1 MSIDADWL
9 VDRRRLKRR
18 LMWWRVVAV
27 IGVVVAVVA
36 AVGRFGGFVERAH
49 VARIDIDGLIADDT
63 ERDEALSDIA
73 ENRAAK
79 ALIVRINSPGGTVVG
94 GEALYRRLRQVGE
107 KKPVVAVMG
116 ELATSAAYMTAMGSD
131 YIFAHDG
138 TLTGS
143 IGVILQ
149 TADLTG
155 LLEKLGIKPE
165 TVKSSPL
172 KAQPNPLE
180 PFTAEAREATRKVI
194 GSVYEMFVS
203 MVEERRNLSR
213 ERVKAV
219 ADGSVFTGRQAKANG
234 LVDALGGEREAR
246 AWLEQTHGIPQSLP
260 ARDVELRG
268 PAEEIQDLVGG
279 LVGKALFSER
289 LTLDGVV
296 SVWHPSR

>member
-36 AVGRFGGFVERAH
+36 AFGRFGGFVERAH
-49 VARIDIDGLIADDT
+49 VARIDIDGLVADDT

>member
-36 AVGRFGGFVERAH
+36 AFGRFGGFVERAH

-268 PAEEIQDLVGG
+268 PAEEIQDLLGG

>member
-9 VDRRRLKRR
+9 IDRRRLKRR
-18 LMWWRVVAV
+18 LTWWRVVAV
-27 IGVVVAVVA
+27 VGVVVALVA
-36 AVGRFGGFVERAH
+36 ALGRVGGFVERAH
-49 VARIDIDGLIADDT
+49 VARIDVDGLIADNED
-63 ERDEALSDIA
+63 RDQALSDVA

-149 TADLTG
+149 TADVTG

-180 PFTAEAREATRKVI
+180 PFTAEAREATRKVVA
-194 GSVYEMFVS
+194 GVYEMFVS
-203 MVEERRNLSR
+203 MVEERRKLSR
-213 ERVKAV
+213 EQVKAV

-246 AWLEQTHGIPQSLP
+246 AWLEEKHGIPQSLP

-268 PAEEIQDLVGG
+268 PGEEIRDLVGG
-279 LVGKALFSER
+279 MVGKALFSER

>member
-1 MSIDADWL
+1 LI
-9 VDRRRLKRR
+9 
-18 LMWWRVVAV
+18 
-27 IGVVVAVVA
+27 
-36 AVGRFGGFVERAH
+36 ERAH
-49 VARIDIDGLIADDT
+49 VARIDIDGLIADNA
-63 ERDEALSDIA
+63 ERDQALSDVA

-94 GEALYRRLRQVGE
+94 GEVLYRRLRQVGE

-116 ELATSAAYMTAMGSD
+116 ELATSAAYMTAIGSD

-155 LLEKLGIKPE
+155 LLDKLGIKPE

-180 PFTAEAREATRKVI
+180 PFTAEAREATRKVV

-203 MVEERRNLSR
+203 MVEERRHLSR
-213 ERVKAV
+213 DLVGAV

-246 AWLEQTHGIPQSLP
+246 AWLEQTHGVPRSLP
-260 ARDVELRG
+260 ARDVELHG
-268 PAEEIQDLVGG
+268 PGQEIQDLLGA
-279 LVGKALFSER
+279 LIGKTLFSER

>member
-36 AVGRFGGFVERAH
+36 AFGRFGGFVERAH

-219 ADGSVFTGRQAKANG
+219 ADGSIFTGRQAKANG

-268 PAEEIQDLVGG
+268 PAEEIQDLLGG

>member
-18 LMWWRVVAV
+18 LTWWRVVAV

-36 AVGRFGGFVERAH
+36 ALGRFGGFVERAH
-49 VARIDIDGLIADDT
+49 VARIDIDGLIADDA
-63 ERDEALSDIA
+63 ERDEALSDVA

-94 GEALYRRLRQVGE
+94 GEVLYRRLRQVGE

-268 PAEEIQDLVGG
+268 PAEEIQDLLGG

>member
-49 VARIDIDGLIADDT
+49 VARIDIDGLIAVDT

-268 PAEEIQDLVGG
+268 PAEEIQDLLGG

>member
-27 IGVVVAVVA
+27 IGVVVAVIA
-36 AVGRFGGFVERAH
+36 ALGRFGGFVERAH
-49 VARIDIDGLIADDT
+49 VARIDIDGLIADDA
-63 ERDEALSDIA
+63 ERDQALSDVA

-94 GEALYRRLRQVGE
+94 GEVLYRRLRQVGE

-180 PFTAEAREATRKVI
+180 PFTAEAREATRKVV

-203 MVEERRNLSR
+203 MVEERRHLSR
-213 ERVKAV
+213 DLVGAV

-268 PAEEIQDLVGG
+268 PGEEIQDLLGG
-279 LVGKALFSER
+279 LIGKTLFSER

-296 SVWHPSR
+296 SVWHSSR

>member
-18 LMWWRVVAV
+18 LMWWRIVAV

-73 ENRAAK
+73 EHRAAK

-246 AWLEQTHGIPQSLP
+246 AWLEQTHRIPQSLP

-268 PAEEIQDLVGG
+268 PAEEIQDLLGG

>member
-1 MSIDADWL
+1 
-9 VDRRRLKRR
+9 
-18 LMWWRVVAV
+18 MWWRLVAV
-27 IGVVVAVVA
+27 IGVVA
-36 AVGRFGGFVERAH
+36 AVFAALGRFGGFVERAH
-49 VARIDIDGLIADDT
+49 VARIDIDGLIADDA
-63 ERDEALSDIA
+63 ERDEALSDVA

-94 GEALYRRLRQVGE
+94 GEVLYRRLRQVGE

-180 PFTAEAREATRKVI
+180 PFTAEAREATRKVV

-213 ERVKAV
+213 ERVRAV

-246 AWLEQTHGIPQSLP
+246 AWLEQTHGISQSLP

-268 PAEEIQDLVGG
+268 PAEEIQDLLGG

>member
-1 MSIDADWL
+1 MPSSPVL
-9 VDRRRLKRR
+9 
-18 LMWWRVVAV
+18 
-27 IGVVVAVVA
+27 A
-36 AVGRFGGFVERAH
+36 AIGRFEALVERAH
-49 VARIDIDGLIADDT
+49 VARIDIDGMIVDDAD
-63 ERDEALSDIA
+63 RDQALADVA
-73 ENRAAK
+73 EDSAAK

-94 GEALYRRLRQVGE
+94 GETLYRRLRQVAE

-116 ELATSAAYMTAMGSD
+116 ELATSAAYMTAIGSD
-131 YIFAHDG
+131 YIVAHDG

-155 LLEKLGIKPE
+155 LLDKLGIKPE

-180 PFTAEAREATRKVI
+180 PFTPEAREATRKVV
-194 GSVYEMFVS
+194 GDVYEMFVS
-203 MVEERRNLSR
+203 MVQERRKLSR
-213 ERVKAV
+213 EQVDAV

-246 AWLEQTHGIPQSLP
+246 AWLERDARHRRDRLP
-260 ARDVELRG
+260 VRDVELRG
-268 PAEEIQDLVGG
+268 PGEELRDLVGG

-296 SVWHPSR
+296 SVWHPSQ

>member
-36 AVGRFGGFVERAH
+36 ALGRFAGLFERAY
-49 VARIDIDGLIADDT
+49 VARIDIDGLIADNA
-63 ERDEALSDIA
+63 ERDRALSAVA

-94 GEALYRRLRQVGE
+94 GEVLYRRLRQVGE
-107 KKPVVAVMG
+107 KKPVVAVLG

-149 TADLTG
+149 TADVTG

-180 PFTAEAREATRKVI
+180 PFTAEAREATRKVV
-194 GSVYEMFVS
+194 GGVYEMFVS
-203 MVEERRNLSR
+203 MVEERRQLSR
-213 ERVKAV
+213 ELVRAV

-246 AWLEQTHGIPQSLP
+246 AWLERTHGIPESLP
-260 ARDVELRG
+260 VRDVKLRG
-268 PAEEIQDLVGG
+268 TGEEIQELLGG
-279 LVGKALFSER
+279 LVGKVLFSER
-289 LTLDGVV
+289 LTLDGVI

>member
-268 PAEEIQDLVGG
+268 PAEEIQDLLGG

-289 LTLDGVV
+289 LTLDGMV